1 MKNYFLKNRFQDYWR
16 NIDKKKEYF
25 QFVKSLIEYH
35 YDRAYKK
42 TRAENDSNI
51 YKEIYLNKINLINIK
66 RVIKESNYF

>member
-1 MKNYFLKNRFQDYWR
+1 M
-16 NIDKKKEYF
+16 
-25 QFVKSLIEYH
+25 KSLIEYH

-66 RVIKESNYF
+66 KVIKESNYF